1 MTIEKAYGSFSP
13 ISQTLEEILKRAA
26 AKKLSTLL
34 FLNKKSESGS
44 IYCKSCKSHTIV
56 PKQVDVCPN
65 CGSADIYFNSVNINS
80 LTKTLNSKLST
91 LNSLDIQTAAAFY
104 KLLPKKYD
112 VAVHVKTDSVLN
124 FPDFASSEKLYAQ
137 ITNLKKLA
145 KKLVVLQTYNPDSP
159 VIKNAVSSNY
169 SGFYNE
175 ELVQRKTFSY
185 PPFALLIKITISGK
199 NAEDKSEKLVEDLKQ
214 STINNQQL
222 TILGPYLA
230 NLRYNIILKL
240 PLPNYSLATR
250 TKTLEKLKKH
260 LPKEKGIKI
269 IVEPNTLL

>member
-1 MTIEKAYGSFSP
+1 M
-13 ISQTLEEILKRAA
+13 
-26 AKKLSTLL
+26 
-34 FLNKKSESGS
+34 
-44 IYCKSCKSHTIV
+44 
-56 PKQVDVCPN
+56 
-65 CGSADIYFNSVNINS
+65 
-80 LTKTLNSKLST
+80 
-91 LNSLDIQTAAAFY
+91 
-104 KLLPKKYD
+104 
-112 VAVHVKTDSVLN
+112 N